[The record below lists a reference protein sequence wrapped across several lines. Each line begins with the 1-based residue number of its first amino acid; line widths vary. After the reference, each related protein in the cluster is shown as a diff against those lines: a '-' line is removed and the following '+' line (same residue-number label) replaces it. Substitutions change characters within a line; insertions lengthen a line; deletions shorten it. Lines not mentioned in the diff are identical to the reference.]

1 MKIKRLFKNKLL
13 FFLFVCILVIS
24 FSYISTFFALPGEIT
39 ILEGEEYVYNFK
51 SPFLVNITADRDGIV
66 KINGGDIKTNG
77 NFLQLSGPISFKS
90 QENGSVNLNMKI
102 LGLIP
107 LKTVKVEIVENR
119 KIIACGNTVGVKL
132 KLDGILIIGISDVET
147 LDGKKMLPVKDT
159 GIKPGDLIVGADG
172 AEVEDIGEL
181 LKVIEESGGKSIKLR
196 LRHQGMYRETEVI
209 PVKSV
214 DDKKYHIGLWVR
226 DNTAGIGTLTFYDPE
241 THCFGALGHGITD
254 IDTGSLMPVDT
265 GEILESSILAV
276 KKGRSGMPGELKGV
290 FVEDK
295 NRLGFIDKNC
305 DYGIYGQLNE
315 NAARRMSSKL
325 YPVAMRSQIE
335 EGPAKILANTSG
347 KVVEEY
353 DIEIQKVS
361 RQKVNGSKGMVIRIT
376 DKKLLELTGGI
387 VQGMSGSPIIQNGRI
402 VGAVTH
408 VLVNDPA
415 RGYGIF
421 IEQMIKNLT
430 SQNPRSLE
438 RAS

>member
-1 MKIKRLFKNKLL
+1 MKIQRLFKNKLL
-13 FFLFVCILVIS
+13 IFLIICVLVIS
-24 FSYISTFFALPGEIT
+24 FSYLNTFFALPGEIT
-39 ILEGEEYVYNFK
+39 ILEGEEYAYNFK
-51 SPFLVNITADRDGIV
+51 SPFLVNITADRDGIL

-77 NFLQLSGPISFKS
+77 NFLQLSGPITLNPQK
-90 QENGSVNLNMKI
+90 NGSVNLNMKI

-107 LKTVKVEIVENR
+107 LKKVKVDIVENR
-119 KIIACGNTVGVKL
+119 NIIACGNTVGVKL

-147 LDGKKMLPVKDT
+147 PDGRKVLPVKDT
-159 GIKPGDLIVGADG
+159 GIKPGDLIVGVNG

-181 LKVIEESGGKSIKLR
+181 LKVIEESGGKNIKVKLR
-196 LRHQGMYRETEVI
+196 NQGMYREVDVI
-209 PVKSV
+209 PVKSI
-214 DDKKYHIGLWVR
+214 DDKKFHIGLWVR

-241 THCFGALGHGITD
+241 TRCFGALGHGITD

-276 KKGRSGMPGELKGV
+276 KKGRSGIPGELKGV

-305 DYGIYGQLNE
+305 EFGIYGQLND
-315 NAARRMSSKL
+315 NAVMRMSTDL

-335 EGPAKILANTSG
+335 EGPAKILANTNG
-347 KVVEEY
+347 KTVEEY

-387 VQGMSGSPIIQNGRI
+387 VQGMSGSPIIQNGKI

-421 IEQMIKNLT
+421 IEQMLKNLT
-430 SQNPRSLE
+430 IQSPNGIE